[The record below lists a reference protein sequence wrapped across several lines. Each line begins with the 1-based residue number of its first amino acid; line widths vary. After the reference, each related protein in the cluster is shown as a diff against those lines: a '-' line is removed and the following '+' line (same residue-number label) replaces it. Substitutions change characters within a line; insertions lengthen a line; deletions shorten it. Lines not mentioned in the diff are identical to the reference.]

1 MDVLLQL
8 IVSGLLAGGIYGLI
22 SVGLTLI
29 FGVLNMVN
37 FAHGEF
43 LMIAMYTAFWAVT
56 ILGIDPYVTA
66 PIVILSMFLLALIIQ
81 RIVIK
86 PVVES
91 PHTVQI
97 VVTLGMA
104 TMFQNIALML
114 WSGNY
119 RTIRPAYANYVIHF
133 NTLNIS
139 LTRLIAFLVAI
150 SSTALLYWYVRHSY
164 FGKAIRATAQDIKAA
179 KLVGINVDK
188 VFSLTFGIGIG
199 LVGLAGVVLLPLYPV
214 YPMVGWN
221 FVNIAFVSVVLG
233 GLGSLPG
240 AMAGRITVGLV
251 EALAGFYLG
260 SEFQQASY
268 FAIFIILLLIRPS
281 GYFKQ

>member
-8 IVSGLLAGGIYGLI
+8 ILSGLLAGGIYGLI

-56 ILGIDPYVTA
+56 ILGLDPYITA
-66 PIVILSMFLLALIIQ
+66 PIVILSMFLFALLIQ

-104 TMFQNIALML
+104 TMFQNLALML

-133 NTLNIS
+133 GTLNIS

-179 KLVGINVDK
+179 KLVGINVDR

-240 AMAGRITVGLV
+240 AMAGGITVGLV

>member
-240 AMAGRITVGLV
+240 AMAGGITVGLV

>member
-1 MDVLLQL
+1 MNIFLQL

-43 LMIAMYTAFWAVT
+43 LMISMYAAFWSVT
-56 ILGIDPYVTA
+56 LLGLDPYAAA
-66 PIVILSMFLLALIIQ
+66 PIVIIFMFLLALIVQ

-86 PVVES
+86 PVVEA

-97 VVTLGMA
+97 VVTLGLA
-104 TMFQNIALML
+104 TMFQNLALML

-119 RTIRPAYANYVIHF
+119 RTIRPSYANYVF
-133 NTLNIS
+133 NLGILHVS
-139 LTRLIAFLVAI
+139 LTRLIAFLVAVI
-150 SSTALLYWYVRHSY
+150 STILLYWYVRHSY

-179 KLVGINVDK
+179 KLVGINVDR
-188 VFSLTFGIGIG
+188 VFYLTFAIGIA
-199 LVGLAGVVLLPLYPV
+199 LVGLAGVILMPLYPV

-221 FVNIAFVSVVLG
+221 FVNIAFISVVLG

-240 AMAGRITVGLV
+240 AMAGGITVGLV
-251 EALAGFYLG
+251 EAIAGYYLG
-260 SEFQQASY
+260 SEFQQAAY
-268 FAIFIILLLIRPS
+268 FAIFIVLLLIRPA
-281 GYFKQ
+281 GFLKK